1 MQALIERGMT
11 ALFSLRGG
19 RLALPIILGLLVV
32 IFFSAV
38 GFASTDRNRRTSPAA
53 SAVASVNAAADCL
66 AKCPSG

>member
-32 IFFSAV
+32 IFSAV

-66 AKCPSG
+66 AKCPS

>member
-32 IFFSAV
+32 IFFGCRLRLHRQKPTDISGCV
-38 GFASTDRNRRTSPAA
+38 SSGF
-53 SAVASVNAAADCL
+53 
-66 AKCPSG
+66 G